1 MNQLTDFPI
10 NFTHRNGE
18 RTSSLLNFLGFTAR
32 PMAKWRTAWCNAT
45 SALVCPDCGKPWRA
59 ANYCR
64 NLECKVSMRDIID
77 RLAGLRYHDL
87 PHSAATKV
95 LENGVPIATVAQV
108 LG

>member
-1 MNQLTDFPI
+1 
-10 NFTHRNGE
+10 
-18 RTSSLLNFLGFTAR
+18 
-32 PMAKWRTAWCNAT
+32 
-45 SALVCPDCGKPWRA
+45 
-59 ANYCR
+59 
-64 NLECKVSMRDIID
+64 MRDIID